1 MPLVAE
7 KKLKSRREFVF
18 AECELDLHKCRVF
31 SGLLRGEW
39 SESSFDSFSSLSIE
53 MMKGVVEIE
62 LLPIITDYRISAK
75 LIDTLINQKI

>member
-1 MPLVAE
+1 MLLVAE
-7 KKLKSRREFVF
+7 KKLKSRQEFVF

-62 LLPIITDYRISAK
+62 LLPIIADYRISAK
-75 LIDTLINQKI
+75 LIDNLINQKI